1 MTNDKVYFNL
11 KFRLILLL
19 ALLLMFYIIFSNIT
33 FASYKSNS
41 IGNKNIQVASFN
53 YKIESDKMN
62 DLNINLEDT
71 ILPNNYSN
79 DKVIPGTNGLINLKL
94 NFNDTDVGVKY
105 KIMFNLDK
113 LPNNLKLYKDSNY
126 KEELNYIED
135 EVNLD
140 KLNTKQEINIYWKWL
155 FTDDDE
161 SLYQNKDI
169 ELIISTIVS
178 QNI

>member
-1 MTNDKVYFNL
+1 MTKDKIYLNL
-11 KFRLILLL
+11 KFKLIILLILLL
-19 ALLLMFYIIFSNIT
+19 VFYIIFSNIT

-62 DLNINLEDT
+62 KLNINLEET
-71 ILPNNYSN
+71 ILNNKYSSN
-79 DKVIPGTNGLINLKL
+79 KVIPGTYGLINLKL
-94 NFNDTDVGVKY
+94 DFNDTDVGIKY

-113 LPNNLKLYKDSNY
+113 LPSNLKLYKDSKY
-126 KEELNYIED
+126 TKELTYIED
-135 EVNLD
+135 EINLD
-140 KLNTKQEINIYWKWL
+140 KLNGKKDINIYWKWN

-161 SLYQNKDI
+161 SSYQNKDI
-169 ELIISTIVS
+169 ELIINTIVS

>member
-1 MTNDKVYFNL
+1 MIKDQIYSNL
-11 KFRLILLL
+11 KFKLIVLF
-19 ALLLMFYIIFSNIT
+19 ALIFIFYVIFSNIT
-33 FASYKSNS
+33 FSSYKSNS
-41 IGNKNIQVASFN
+41 IGNKSVQVASFN

-62 DLNINLEDT
+62 KLNINLEDT
-71 ILPNNYSN
+71 ILPNKYNSK
-79 DKVIPGTNGLINLKL
+79 KVIPGTNGLINLKL

-113 LPNNLKLYKDSNY
+113 LPTNLKLYKDSKY
-126 KEELNYIED
+126 SKELNYIED

-140 KLNTKQEINIYWKWL
+140 KLNNKQEINIYWKWL

-161 SLYQNKDI
+161 SSYQNKNI
-169 ELIISTIVS
+169 ELNINTIVS